1 MSTVEPDE
9 QDLTRKQRREQARV
23 RRKELEQ
30 QQAASAVRRTRL
42 MQLGIVGVIVV
53 ALIVGIVV
61 ATGSGSKKGIATG
74 KTEQTSLVTEVS
86 SLIGGIPQNG
96 NTLGGPSAP
105 VTMQYFGD
113 LECPVCRQFSLGAL
127 KPLIENYVRPG
138 KLKIEFRSM
147 QTATREPETFRTQ
160 QVAALAAGKQQKL
173 WYYIE
178 LFFHEQ
184 GEENTSYVSESY
196 LQGLARQVPG
206 LNVAKWSSDRSDPAL
221 ATEVTTTD
229 AQAANA
235 FGFTGTPSFA
245 LEKTGTPPK
254 KFEAGSFL
262 DPSSFETA
270 IASLAKR

>member
-1 MSTVEPDE
+1 
-9 QDLTRKQRREQARV
+9 
-23 RRKELEQ
+23 
-30 QQAASAVRRTRL
+30 

-61 ATGSGSKKGIATG
+61 ATSGGSKKGIATG

-147 QTATREPETFRTQ
+147 QTATREPETFRAQ

-254 KFEAGSFL
+254 KFEAASFL